1 MCAFSQVSG
10 PDWGP
15 NATYLSPSGLENLN
29 YCTFSSQKRVW
40 FDLQLRPLSVQF
52 SISAF
57 SQTAGN
63 KLVCQRKF
71 VFNFHVHINPEYIIF
86 IEIKYI
92 LNVISWCLL
101 VDLKQTCNHYRWKLL

>member
-1 MCAFSQVSG
+1 MCLHVGLSVQVMYIFDFWRVRVIGVCAFSQVSG

-29 YCTFSSQKRVW
+29 YCTFSSQKQVW

-52 SISAF
+52 NISAF

-63 KLVCQRKF
+63 TLVCQKKF
-71 VFNFHVHINPEYIIF
+71 DFNFHVHNY
-86 IEIKYI
+86 
-92 LNVISWCLL
+92 
-101 VDLKQTCNHYRWKLL
+101 